1 MTEKQKIKW
10 VLRLWRRLGRIPLR
24 RLYRLSDFLAW
35 VVRDVVRYRREV
47 VDHNLEIAF
56 PELTR
61 QERRKIAKDFYS
73 YFCDLILEAPRMM
86 TWSVEEMKEHITF
99 EGIEQIREDTASG
112 RNFTLYIGHYGQWE
126 WIPSIAL
133 WLPGVT
139 CAQIYS
145 QLHDPVSDQII
156 LANRQAHGSKS
167 VEMRDTLRYILSAK
181 QSGKP
186 FGVGYVADQS
196 PSADKLHH
204 YIDFFGRQVPTHV
217 GAEKITRRLNLT
229 AYFLDMHRERRGYW
243 RVRVIPMPYDKED
256 DQGGF
261 TLTQQFYVLLEE
273 MIRREP
279 AYYLWSH
286 KRFKY
291 EKR

>member
-1 MTEKQKIKW
+1 MTEEKKIKW

-35 VVRDVVRYRREV
+35 VVRDVVQYRKEV

-61 QERRKIAKDFYS
+61 KERQKIAKDFYS

-86 TWSVEEMKEHITF
+86 TWSEEEMKEHITF

-145 QLHDPVSDQII
+145 QLHDPVSDQVI

-167 VEMRDTLRYILSAK
+167 VEMRDTLRYVLSAR
-181 QSGKP
+181 QSGEP

-204 YIDFFGRQVPTHV
+204 YIDFFLSLIH
-217 GAEKITRRLNLT
+217 I
-229 AYFLDMHRERRGYW
+229 
-243 RVRVIPMPYDKED
+243 
-256 DQGGF
+256 
-261 TLTQQFYVLLEE
+261 
-273 MIRREP
+273 
-279 AYYLWSH
+279 
-286 KRFKY
+286 
-291 EKR
+291 

>member
-1 MTEKQKIKW
+1 MTEEKKIKW

-35 VVRDVVRYRREV
+35 VVRDVARYRREV

-56 PELTR
+56 PELT
-61 QERRKIAKDFYS
+61 QKERRKIAKDFYS

-86 TWSVEEMKEHITF
+86 TWSEEEMKEHITF
-99 EGIEQIREDTASG
+99 EGIEQIREDTASE

-167 VEMRDTLRYILSAK
+167 VEMRDTLRYVLSAR

-204 YIDFFGRQVPTHV
+204 YINFFGRQVPTHV

-243 RVRVIPMPYDKED
+243 KVRVIPMPYDKGD

-261 TLTQQFYVLLEE
+261 TLTQHFYVLLEE

-291 EKR
+291 EKQ

>member
-1 MTEKQKIKW
+1 MAEEKKIKW

-35 VVRDVVRYRREV
+35 VVRDVVRYRKEV

-61 QERRKIAKDFYS
+61 QERQKIAKDFYS

-86 TWSVEEMKEHITF
+86 TWSEEEMKEHITF
-99 EGIEQIREDTASG
+99 EGIEQILEDTASG
-112 RNFTLYIGHYGQWE
+112 CNFTLYIGHYGQWE

-167 VEMRDTLRYILSAK
+167 VEMRDTLRYVLSAR

>member
-1 MTEKQKIKW
+1 
-10 VLRLWRRLGRIPLR
+10 
-24 RLYRLSDFLAW
+24 
-35 VVRDVVRYRREV
+35 
-47 VDHNLEIAF
+47 
-56 PELTR
+56 
-61 QERRKIAKDFYS
+61 
-73 YFCDLILEAPRMM
+73 MM
-86 TWSVEEMKEHITF
+86 TWSEEEMKEHITF
-99 EGIEQIREDTASG
+99 EDIEQIREDTASG

-167 VEMRDTLRYILSAK
+167 VEMRDTLRYVLSAR

-261 TLTQQFYVLLEE
+261 SLTQQFYVLLEE

>member
-1 MTEKQKIKW
+1 MTEEKKIKW

-35 VVRDVVRYRREV
+35 VVRDVARYRREV

-56 PELTR
+56 PELT
-61 QERRKIAKDFYS
+61 QKERRKIAKDFYS

-86 TWSVEEMKEHITF
+86 TWSEEEMKEHITF
-99 EGIEQIREDTASG
+99 EGIEQIREDTASE
-112 RNFTLYIGHYGQWE
+112 RNFALYIGHYGQWE

-167 VEMRDTLRYILSAK
+167 VEMRDTLRYVLSAR

-243 RVRVIPMPYDKED
+243 RVRVIPMPYDKGD

-261 TLTQQFYVLLEE
+261 TLTQHFYVLLEE

-291 EKR
+291 EKQ